1 MLFLRHCQKKKG
13 DITREENCTKI
24 IPETLFML
32 SSDLANGNPAV
43 IKTNKEICVLYC
55 IFPSELEHSSREVLV
70 FDLA

>member
-1 MLFLRHCQKKKG
+1 MLFLKHCQKEKG
-13 DITREENCTKI
+13 DITREKNYTK

-32 SSDLANGNPAV
+32 SSDLANGNSAV

-55 IFPSELEHSSREVLV
+55 IFPSELEHSWREVLV

>member
-1 MLFLRHCQKKKG
+1 MS
-13 DITREENCTKI
+13 
-24 IPETLFML
+24 

>member
-55 IFPSELEHSSREVLV
+55 IFPSELEHS
-70 FDLA
+70 